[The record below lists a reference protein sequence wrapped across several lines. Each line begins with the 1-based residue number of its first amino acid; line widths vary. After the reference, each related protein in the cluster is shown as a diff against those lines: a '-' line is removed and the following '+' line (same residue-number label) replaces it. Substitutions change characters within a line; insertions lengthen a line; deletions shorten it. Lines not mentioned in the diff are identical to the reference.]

1 MFYKYTFFTILVS
14 LLFFGCSASNQN
26 ALSNKSTQKS
36 SYVSQSGYY
45 YALVEK
51 NNNIWKVVDIQDT
64 PIQIRQKTN
73 QEILKINESYTHVEP
88 NFDINKSNI
97 YECNGKKGIKE
108 YTACSSNL
116 TGSLGAKNI
125 SELLNSSKSQ
135 RYIDEELI
143 KEVIKQTNLFY
154 AIENKKFALEHEEC
168 DRLFLSAKT
177 ADEFDAFIE
186 KYSSYKYA
194 STLIPLAEKNRDSL
208 KMQEKR
214 RKEEEQKNAKIYE
227 QKVIKSEKQL
237 ERENEALANIEEKA
251 IRNFQNNITS
261 FRKTLKKGA
270 ETNCGPVLDI
280 KNSSIKVYFPV
291 KNVGNEHWIDANK
304 IFPKT
309 HGCRFVN
316 GNYVAP
322 ATF

>member
-1 MFYKYTFFTILVS
+1 VFYKYTFFPLLVS
-14 LLFFGCSASNQN
+14 LFFFGCSASNQN
-26 ALSNKSTQKS
+26 ALGNKSTQKS

-51 NNNIWKVVDIQDT
+51 NNNIWKVLDIQVT
-64 PIQIRQKTN
+64 PIQMRQKTN
-73 QEILKINESYTHVEP
+73 QEILKINESYTQVEP

-97 YECNGKKGIKE
+97 YECNGKKGARE

-116 TGSLGAKNI
+116 TDTLSAKNI
-125 SELLNSSKSQ
+125 SELVTSSKKEK
-135 RYIDEELI
+135 YVDEDLI

-186 KYSSYKYA
+186 KYASYKYA
-194 STLIPLAEKNRDSL
+194 STLIPIAERNRDNL
-208 KMQEKR
+208 KMQEQKR
-214 RKEEEQKNAKIYE
+214 REEEQKYAKVYE
-227 QKVIKSEKQL
+227 QKVLKSEKQL
-237 ERENEALANIEEKA
+237 ERENEALADIEEKA
-251 IRNFQNNITS
+251 IRNFQNTIAN
-261 FRKTLKKGA
+261 FRKTLKKGV
-270 ETNCGPVLDI
+270 ETNCGPILDI

-291 KNVGNEHWIDANK
+291 KNVGNEHWIDTNK